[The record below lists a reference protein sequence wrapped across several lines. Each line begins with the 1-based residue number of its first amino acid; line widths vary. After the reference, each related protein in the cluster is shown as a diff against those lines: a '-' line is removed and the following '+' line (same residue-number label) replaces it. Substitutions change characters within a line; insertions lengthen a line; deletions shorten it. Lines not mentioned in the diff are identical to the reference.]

1 MTEYDE
7 HIKRFFLCIRVFANS
22 IAGRDISRD
31 NLGCPSQYFAE
42 AGKHVLCNSPL
53 RPVWKNILTIKTCRP
68 AMPTIIK
75 LSMIEKL
82 KILCSVLLTVE
93 KFLFS
98 RVLKYF
104 CWRVIVLSWPLS
116 LRTEFSRAEVCSML
130 APCLEGM
137 LAARGSFSMEISKSI
152 ILSAKVLML
161 LSKQKRYSPTSLA
174 VKTKSPWRSLVPSR
188 MVFSFPGSE
197 LGPWTA

>member
-1 MTEYDE
+1 M
-7 HIKRFFLCIRVFANS
+7 FANS
-22 IAGRDISRD
+22 CSWLQSLEVTWNVLVSGLIVARRDGSR
-31 NLGCPSQYFAE
+31 
-42 AGKHVLCNSPL
+42 NSPL
-53 RPVWKNILTIKTCRP
+53 RPVWKKILTIKTCRP
-68 AMPTIIK
+68 AMATIIK
-75 LSMIEKL
+75 LSMMEKL

-116 LRTEFSRAEVCSML
+116 LRTEFSRADVCSML

-161 LSKQKRYSPTSLA
+161 LSKQKRYSPASLA
-174 VKTKSPWRSLVPSR
+174 VKTKSPWRSFVPSR
-188 MVFSFPGSE
+188 IVFSLPGSE

>member
-1 MTEYDE
+1 M
-7 HIKRFFLCIRVFANS
+7 A
-22 IAGRDISRD
+22 
-31 NLGCPSQYFAE
+31 
-42 AGKHVLCNSPL
+42 
-53 RPVWKNILTIKTCRP
+53 
-68 AMPTIIK
+68 TIIK
-75 LSMIEKL
+75 LSMMEKL

-116 LRTEFSRAEVCSML
+116 LRTEFSRADVCSML

-161 LSKQKRYSPTSLA
+161 LSKQNRYSPASLA

-188 MVFSFPGSE
+188 IVLSLLGSE